1 MDEMTDEI
9 YNWAPDL
16 LEETTDDV
24 YSWAPNIFQIV
35 DPIDPEEKNYIG
47 NVIGNRSKEDQ
58 IVIVTEAGTTQK
70 EAILEESQ
78 QLISE
83 INESAKN
90 LLDIMAISSDTMNEI
105 MLFFGG
111 TFVLDTSVLDST
123 PLG

>member
-9 YNWAPDL
+9 YSWAPDL
-16 LEETTDDV
+16 LKETTDDI
-24 YSWAPNIFQIV
+24 YSWAPNVFQIV
-35 DPIDPEEKNYIG
+35 DPEIKNYIG
-47 NVIGNRSKEDQ
+47 NVIGNRSMEDQ
-58 IVIVTEAGTTQK
+58 IAIVTEAGTTQK

-78 QLISE
+78 RLISE

-105 MLFFGG
+105 LLFFGG

>member
-9 YNWAPDL
+9 YSWAPDL
-16 LEETTDDV
+16 LKETTDNI
-24 YSWAPNIFQIV
+24 YSWAPNIFQII
-35 DPIDPEEKNYIG
+35 IDPEDRKYIG
-47 NVIGNRSKEDQ
+47 NVIGNRSMEDQ
-58 IVIVTEAGTTQK
+58 IAIVTEAGTTQK

-105 MLFFGG
+105 VLFFGG
-111 TFVLDTSVLDST
+111 TFVLDASVLDST

>member
-9 YNWAPDL
+9 YSWAPDL
-16 LEETTDDV
+16 LKETTDDI
-24 YSWAPNIFQIV
+24 YSWAPNIFQIKDQKTQSHV
-35 DPIDPEEKNYIG
+35 G
-47 NVIGNRSKEDQ
+47 NVIGNRSMEDQ
-58 IVIVTEAGTTQK
+58 IAIVTEAGAMQK

-90 LLDIMAISSDTMNEI
+90 LLDIMAISSDAMNEI
-105 MLFFGG
+105 VLFFGG